1 MNRWLVGARLRTLP
15 AAVVPV
21 AVGAG
26 VAAGEG
32 TPIWWRA
39 GAALVVSLALQ
50 VGTNFANDYS
60 DGVRGTD
67 ADRVGPTRLVASGL
81 ASPREV
87 LRATLLAFTV
97 AAAAGLLLAAVTTWW
112 LVALGAACLA
122 AGWFYTG
129 GSRPYGYAGLGDVAV
144 FVFFGLVAV
153 AGTTYVLLERLPPL
167 AVAAGVPVGALAV
180 SLLVANNLRDLPTD
194 RAAGKLTSAVRLGD
208 RGTRVFYT
216 ACLGTALAAA
226 PLLAIARPGA
236 LIALLAAPLA
246 AGPVRG
252 VRRGASGLELLPVL
266 AATGRLQL
274 AYGLLLAVGLAL

>member
-50 VGTNFANDYS
+50 VGTNYANDYS

-129 GSRPYGYAGLGDVAV
+129 GSRPYGYAGLGDIAV

-246 AGPVRG
+246 AGPVRA

-266 AATGRLQL
+266 VATGRLQL